1 MFCKYFILIG
11 ILLLLKICLQLL
23 ATMVTYLVVL
33 LQFQISI
40 PDESRGN
47 ELDENQAP
55 INETIAETTKIT
67 TSTIATTILT
77 TLAKKKKKN

>member
-1 MFCKYFILIG
+1 M
-11 ILLLLKICLQLL
+11 LQLL

-40 PDESRGN
+40 PDEGQGQASQN
-47 ELDENQAP
+47 DENSYNITNIQG
-55 INETIAETTKIT
+55 TTESMTAST
-67 TSTIATTILT
+67 TVMTTILT